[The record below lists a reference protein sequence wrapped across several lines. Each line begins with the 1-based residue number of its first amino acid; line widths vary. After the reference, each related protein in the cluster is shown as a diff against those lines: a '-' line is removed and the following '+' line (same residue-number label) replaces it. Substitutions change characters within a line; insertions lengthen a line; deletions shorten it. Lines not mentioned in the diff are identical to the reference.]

1 MTLHARQQQAI
12 SFRGRSLLAFV
23 LTPKMPVE
31 AWLAEMDAWLER
43 SPGFFNEKPVMLE
56 ISGLSIGAE
65 AYRGLIGD
73 LARRNLRI
81 MAVEGAAP
89 EHLGDDLP
97 PLVSSGRPASAAAL
111 LDPSANQAV
120 RPEAKTEAKP
130 AALVIDANVRS
141 GQSIC
146 HPDGD
151 VTIIGSV
158 ASGAEVIAGGSIHI
172 YGALRGRAMAGVS
185 GAADARIFCRK
196 LHAELLSIGGAYRA
210 AENMGSLEGRSIH
223 ARLDGANMHIVILD

>member
-23 LTPKMPVE
+23 LTPKAPVE
-31 AWLAEMDAWLER
+31 TWLAEMDAWLER
-43 SPGFFNEKPVMLE
+43 SPGFFAEKPVMLE
-56 ISGLSIGAE
+56 LSGLTIGTD
-65 AYRGLIGD
+65 AYRALIAD
-73 LARRNLRI
+73 LARRNLRV

-89 EHLGDDLP
+89 EHLADDLP
-97 PLVSSGRPASAAAL
+97 PMVSSGRPASAAAL
-111 LDPSANQAV
+111 LDQTANQAIKAEPKAES
-120 RPEAKTEAKP
+120 RP

-146 HPDGD
+146 HPEGD

-158 ASGAEVIAGGSIHI
+158 ASGAEVIAGGSIHV

-185 GAADARIFCRK
+185 GEPGARIFCRK
-196 LHAELLSIGGAYRA
+196 LHAEFLSIGSIYRT
-210 AENMGSLEGRSIH
+210 AENMGPLEGRSIH
-223 ARLDGANMHIVILD
+223 ARLNGADMNIVVLD

>member
-23 LTPKMPVE
+23 LTPTAPV
-31 AWLAEMDAWLER
+31 ATWLAEMDAWLDR

-56 ISGLSIGAE
+56 ISGLTIDAA
-65 AYRGLIGD
+65 AYRALIGD
-73 LARRNLRI
+73 LARRNLRV

-89 EHLGDDLP
+89 EHLADDLP
-97 PLVSSGRPASAAAL
+97 PMVSSGRPASAAAL
-111 LDPSANQAV
+111 LDQSANQAA
-120 RPEAKTEAKP
+120 RPEPRAEARP

-146 HPDGD
+146 HPEGD
-151 VTIIGSV
+151 VTVIGSV

-185 GAADARIFCRK
+185 GAPDARIFCRK
-196 LHAELLSIGGAYRA
+196 LHAEFLSIGATYKA
-210 AENMGSLEGRSIH
+210 AEHMGSLEGRSIH
-223 ARLDGANMHIVILD
+223 ARLDGMKMHIVVLD